1 MDNLGIKNILNF
13 VTSKDDKDLLEHYG
27 GKGKG
32 KGKSKKMK
40 KKKSKKKKKK
50 KKKDDEGDA
59 GDDAG
64 DDADDDADDD
74 TSEYGDD
81 DSEDGEDK
89 DDSESERPGF
99 FARMF
104 GSKSPKTIKGP
115 DKIKRKLR
123 RLSQEIYKN
132 KSIISSIV
140 DENPEL
146 ADFVEQLQE

>member
-1 MDNLGIKNILNF
+1 MDNLTIENILNF

-40 KKKSKKKKKK
+40 KNKNKKKK
-50 KKKDDEGDA
+50 KKKDDEGDE
-59 GDDAG
+59 GD
-64 DDADDDADDD
+64 
-74 TSEYGDD
+74 EPVEP
-81 DSEDGEDK
+81 ED
-89 DDSESERPGF
+89 ESEEPEDESETDSGYEEEDESPGF

-146 ADFVEQLQE
+146 ADFVQQLQE